1 MKLSYTE
8 LPIHTKAAVKAIS
21 DLDDVNREKWSKM
34 IDILTE
40 NLGFF
45 AQNGHTENAIFL
57 LAPTQQKQSAEKME
71 LNEWIKR
78 LKNCGYWSKEIADEL
93 MPYLLAGDNDDTTT

>member
-1 MKLSYTE
+1 MELSYNK
-8 LPIHTKAAVKAIS
+8 LPTHTKAAVKAIS

-45 AQNGHTENAIFL
+45 ALNGHTENTIFL
-57 LAPTQQKQSAEKME
+57 LAPTEQKQSAEKME

-78 LKNCGYWSKEIADEL
+78 LKACGYWSKEIADEL
-93 MPYLLAGDNDDTTT
+93 MPYLLAGKGNEQ